1 MHHGVRANGAK
12 GGIGHTWE
20 PGHGAP
26 MSLGPASRHPQP
38 LAKILQNRLI
48 PAPFQCVTLEVSK
61 EPRGEALLG
70 APHPALFG
78 IFPLENLGVVLKHPP
93 SVTLEML
100 DARRRGCLG
109 ACPPEWLELDTKITP
124 LTCTA

>member
-1 MHHGVRANGAK
+1 MKELPGVDSLEIRWMHHGLRVPGAK

-26 MSLGPASRHPQP
+26 VSLGPAPRHPQP
-38 LAKILQNRLI
+38 LAKILPNHLI

-78 IFPLENLGVVLKHPP
+78 NFPLENLGL
-93 SVTLEML
+93 
-100 DARRRGCLG
+100 C
-109 ACPPEWLELDTKITP
+109 
-124 LTCTA
+124 